1 MRAAYH
7 LARDRS
13 GVLPWTHRARCVK
26 LGGRQQVTG
35 TPYLGEK
42 ARVHRQVAACNP
54 RISES
59 ACSATSINRR
69 GDVGSARVARA
80 FVELDALGEIVRTQP
95 PRVSVGCVPVDP
107 SCAKSAQ
114 RVVVVVGA
122 KSQAKDIANRS
133 GSAMS

>member
-1 MRAAYH
+1 MARA
-7 LARDRS
+7 LAAS
-13 GVLPWTHRARCVK
+13 RAVQGRGGPATPAAC
-26 LGGRQQVTG
+26 LGNRV
-35 TPYLGEK
+35 YLGEK
-42 ARVHRQVAACNP
+42 TRVRRRAAACNP
-54 RISES
+54 QILDSG
-59 ACSATSINRR
+59 CSATSINRR

-80 FVELDALGEIVRTQP
+80 VVELGALGEIVRTQP
-95 PRVSVGCVPVDP
+95 RWVSLGCVPVDP